1 MCNSGTKIIFQFFR
15 RFLLFV
21 SCWTLISS
29 AFGQYLDS
37 AQLEEQPIFYSFE
50 QADTVN
56 LDLVYR
62 LAFKRKLPENFQQ
75 KIVQYPNLQE
85 LHLNRMKLKEIP
97 EILFSLENLTVL
109 DLSNNKLENISPKIG
124 NLHNLERLILNRNY
138 ILSLPAEISNLSE
151 LYYLDLWSNLI
162 IEFPKEINALQ
173 HSLRTVD
180 MRVINMNDEHKELL
194 QLLLPN
200 TKFFFSKSCNCKM

>member
-1 MCNSGTKIIFQFFR
+1 MHIKTIFRQQLISKV
-15 RFLLFV
+15 LLFSLCCCSVFV
-21 SCWTLISS
+21 S
-29 AFGQYLDS
+29 FGQYLDS
-37 AQLEEQPIFYSFE
+37 AGLEEQPIFYSFE

-56 LDLVYR
+56 PDVIYR

-97 EILFSLENLTVL
+97 EILFSLESLTVL
-109 DLSNNKLENISPKIG
+109 DLSNNKLESISPRIG

-173 HSLRTVD
+173 HSLKTID

>member
-1 MCNSGTKIIFQFFR
+1 MCNSGTKIIFRFFR
-15 RFLLFV
+15 RFLLFAL
-21 SCWTLISS
+21 CWILVFPS
-29 AFGQYLDS
+29 FGQFLDS
-37 AQLEEQPIFYSFE
+37 TRLEEQTLFYSFE
-50 QADTVN
+50 QADTV
-56 LDLVYR
+56 DVSQVYR
-62 LAFKRKLPENFQQ
+62 LVFKRKLPENFQQ
-75 KIVQYPNLQE
+75 KIIQYPNLQE

-109 DLSNNKLENISPKIG
+109 DLSNNKLENISSKIE

-138 ILSLPAEISNLSE
+138 ILSLPAEISNLSQ

-162 IEFPKEINALQ
+162 IEFPNEINALQ
-173 HSLRTVD
+173 HSLKTVD

>member
-1 MCNSGTKIIFQFFR
+1 MCNLRIKKRFQFFCR
-15 RFLLFV
+15 LLLFV
-21 SCWTLISS
+21 LCWFSTFFS
-29 AFGQYLDS
+29 FGQYLDS
-37 AQLEEQPIFYSFE
+37 ARLEEQVLFSSFE

-56 LDLVYR
+56 ANQVYR
-62 LAFKRKLPENFQQ
+62 LAFKRKLPDNFQQ
-75 KIVQYPNLQE
+75 KITQYPNLQE
-85 LHLNRMKLKEIP
+85 LHLNKMKLKEIP
-97 EILFSLENLTVL
+97 EIVFSLGNITVL
-109 DLSNNKLENISPKIG
+109 DMSNNKIETISSKIG
-124 NLHNLERLILNRNY
+124 SLSNLERLILNRNY
-138 ILSLPAEISNLSE
+138 IEFLPAEIGNLSE

-194 QLLLPN
+194 QMLLPD